1 MSRPTVI
8 ASCLVAVL
16 CGIAFVAP
24 LTGCSGSTKKKGP
37 LTIAERIKRARADK
51 SPGGPAREL
60 TKVARLQAKSND
72 KTGATR
78 TLTEARGTIAD
89 DADATIYAPRL
100 VDIAAAFAAVSEKS
114 SAREAIDAAATMAER
129 LDDPVARVGVLAK
142 IGEVCGSKE
151 AGLGDSTYAKKVL
164 AKAAALAAGDGISDR
179 FRPQALAAVALG
191 YANANLARDADAV
204 TEQLESLADSLKD
217 LRPKAEALAAAA
229 NVRARSG
236 AQDKATA
243 LLAEAAKAAKAIEGS
258 ANKTF
263 ALLAVARAMNAAG
276 DTAGA
281 MALAAEAEK
290 TAAKIGDPEQQK
302 EALQDVRAVQA
313 EGRKASGEQR

>member
-1 MSRPTVI
+1 MSRPMTF

-16 CGIAFVAP
+16 CGLALAGP
-24 LTGCSGSTKKKGP
+24 LTGCSSSTKKKGP
-37 LTIAERIKRARADK
+37 LTIAERIKKARADK

-72 KTGATR
+72 KTGAIR

-89 DADATIYAPRL
+89 DADAAIYAPRL
-100 VDIAAAFAAVSEKS
+100 VDIAAAYTVVSEKS

-151 AGLGDSTYAKKVL
+151 AGLGDSTYAKKIL
-164 AKAAALAAGDGISDR
+164 AEAAALATGDGISDR

-191 YANANLARDADAV
+191 YANANLASDANAV
-204 TEQLESLADSLKD
+204 TEKLESLADSLQE

-229 NVRARSG
+229 NVRSRSG
-236 AQDKATA
+236 AQEKATA
-243 LLAEAAKAAKAIEGS
+243 LLAEAAKAAKAIDGS

-281 MALAAEAEK
+281 TSLAAEAEK

-302 EALQDVRAVQA
+302 EALQDVRGVQA
-313 EGRKASGEQR
+313 AIKG